1 MNYWFEIKKTLL
13 EMIRDRGY
21 DISQENDILYM
32 DDDGFIKYYNSLL
45 DKYNYESPDKQKI
58 SNLESFLLFSSNTYY
73 SVNKT
78 DLKILKIGFLE
89 LKVNKAKISTE
100 QISDLISKLTIEP
113 KNNKKEY
120 CDELILI
127 INDEIVPAAKKQLD
141 DLTSVNTSIFFDKEL
156 FYNPTNHID
165 CPQFFLL
172 TDTEKADLIRNLK
185 CKLSDFLIIKHS
197 DPVIKYYGW
206 KRGQIVK
213 IIRDDEFYNVI
224 SPISINYRVII

>member
-89 LKVNKAKISTE
+89 LKVNKAKISSE

-113 KNNKKEY
+113 KNQKKEY

-172 TDTEKADLIRNLK
+172 TDTEKSDLIRNLR

>member
-21 DISQENDILYM
+21 DISEETHILYM
-32 DDDGFIKYYNSLL
+32 DDGSFTTYYNSLL
-45 DKYNYESPDKQKI
+45 DKCKEKQKI

-89 LKVNKAKISTE
+89 LKANKAKINSD
-100 QISDLISKLTIEP
+100 QISELISTLKIQP
-113 KNNKKEY
+113 KNSKKEY

-127 INDEIVPAAKKQLD
+127 INNEIVTLAKKQLD

-165 CPQFFLL
+165 CPQFYLL
-172 TDTEKADLIRNLK
+172 TETEKTDLIRNLK

-213 IIRDDEFYNVI
+213 IIRDDEIYNVI
-224 SPISINYRVII
+224 SPLSINYRVII

>member
-21 DISQENDILYM
+21 DISEETHILYM
-32 DDDGFIKYYNSLL
+32 NDDSFTTYYKSLL
-45 DKYNYESPDKQKI
+45 DKCKEKQKI

-89 LKVNKAKISTE
+89 LKVNKAKISSE

-113 KNNKKEY
+113 KNHKKEY

-127 INDEIVPAAKKQLD
+127 INDV
-141 DLTSVNTSIFFDKEL
+141 
-156 FYNPTNHID
+156 
-165 CPQFFLL
+165 
-172 TDTEKADLIRNLK
+172 
-185 CKLSDFLIIKHS
+185 
-197 DPVIKYYGW
+197 
-206 KRGQIVK
+206 
-213 IIRDDEFYNVI
+213 
-224 SPISINYRVII
+224 

>member
-21 DISQENDILYM
+21 DISKENDILYM

-89 LKVNKAKISTE
+89 LKVNKAKISSE

-113 KNNKKEY
+113 KNQKKEY

-172 TDTEKADLIRNLK
+172 TDTEKSDLIRNLR

>member
-21 DISQENDILYM
+21 DISEETHILYM
-32 DDDGFIKYYNSLL
+32 DDGSFTTYYNSLL
-45 DKYNYESPDKQKI
+45 DKCKEKQKI

-89 LKVNKAKISTE
+89 LKANKAKINSD
-100 QISDLISKLTIEP
+100 QISELISTLKIQP
-113 KNNKKEY
+113 KNSKKEY

-127 INDEIVPAAKKQLD
+127 INNEIVTLAKKQLD

-165 CPQFFLL
+165 CPQFYLL
-172 TDTEKADLIRNLK
+172 TENEKTDLIRNLK

-213 IIRDDEFYNVI
+213 IIRDDESYNVI
-224 SPISINYRVII
+224 SPLSINYRVII

>member
-21 DISQENDILYM
+21 DISEESNILYM
-32 DDDGFIKYYNSLL
+32 DDNSFTTYYKSLL
-45 DKYNYESPDKQKI
+45 DKCKEKQKI

-89 LKVNKAKISTE
+89 LKANKAKINSD
-100 QISDLISKLTIEP
+100 QISELISTLKIQP
-113 KNNKKEY
+113 KNSKKEY

-127 INDEIVPAAKKQLD
+127 INNEIVTLAKKQLD
-141 DLTSVNTSIFFDKEL
+141 DLTSVNTSTFFDKEL

-165 CPQFFLL
+165 CPQFYLL
-172 TDTEKADLIRNLK
+172 TETEKTDLIRNLK

-213 IIRDDEFYNVI
+213 IIRDDEIYNVI
-224 SPISINYRVII
+224 SPLSINYRVII

>member
-21 DISQENDILYM
+21 DISEETHILYM
-32 DDDGFIKYYNSLL
+32 DDDSFTTYYNSLL
-45 DKYNYESPDKQKI
+45 DKCKEKQKI

-89 LKVNKAKISTE
+89 LKANKAKINSD
-100 QISDLISKLTIEP
+100 QISELISTLKIQP
-113 KNNKKEY
+113 KNSKKEY

-127 INDEIVPAAKKQLD
+127 INNEIVTLAKKQLN

-165 CPQFFLL
+165 CPQFYLL
-172 TDTEKADLIRNLK
+172 TETEKNDLIRNLK
-185 CKLSDFLIIKHS
+185 CKLSDVLIIKHS

-213 IIRDDEFYNVI
+213 IIRDDEIYNVI
-224 SPISINYRVII
+224 SPLSINYRVII

>member
-1 MNYWFEIKKTLL
+1 MNYWFEIKKTIL

-21 DISQENDILYM
+21 DITHENDILYM
-32 DDDGFIKYYNSLL
+32 DDDGFNIYYNSLL
-45 DKYNYESPDKQKI
+45 EIYKNENPYTQKLY
-58 SNLESFLLFSSNTYY
+58 NLESFILFSSTTYY

-89 LKVNKAKISTE
+89 LKINKSKISTE
-100 QISDLISKLTIEP
+100 QISELISKFKIEP
-113 KNNKKEY
+113 KNHKKEY

-127 INDEIVPAAKKQLD
+127 ITDEIFPAAKKQLD

-165 CPQFFLL
+165 CPQFYLL
-172 TDTEKADLIRNLK
+172 TNTEKNDLIRNLK
-185 CKLSDFLIIKHS
+185 CKLSDVLIIKHS

-213 IIRDDEFYNVI
+213 IIRDDEIYNVI
-224 SPISINYRVII
+224 SPLSINYRVII

>member
-89 LKVNKAKISTE
+89 LKVNKAKISSE

-113 KNNKKEY
+113 KNHKKEY

-172 TDTEKADLIRNLK
+172 TDTEKSDLIRNLR

>member
-21 DISQENDILYM
+21 DISEESNILYM
-32 DDDGFIKYYNSLL
+32 DDNSFTTYYKSLL
-45 DKYNYESPDKQKI
+45 DKCKEKQKI

-89 LKVNKAKISTE
+89 LKANKAKINSD
-100 QISDLISKLTIEP
+100 QISELISTLKIRP
-113 KNNKKEY
+113 KNSKKEY

-127 INDEIVPAAKKQLD
+127 INNEIVTLAKKQLN

-156 FYNPTNHID
+156 FYNPTNYID
-165 CPQFFLL
+165 CPQFYLL
-172 TDTEKADLIRNLK
+172 TETEKNDLIRNLK

-197 DPVIKYYGW
+197 DPIIKYYGW

-224 SPISINYRVII
+224 SPLSINYRVII